1 MISGADKPNPAGRIG
16 CGDYD
21 PLRWDEVI
29 GAPIAIGAKV
39 CDLNGALNSLEHSMS
54 SYSKSDLDVL
64 KANSNG
70 LATRA
75 QIAHAHGQTL
85 VWVPHEKDAFALAFI
100 VNEPDKEG
108 CVKVELLDTHERQ
121 RISRDDY
128 QKVNP
133 PRFDKCEDMSS
144 MSCLNEAS
152 VLHNLKQRYFSNLIY
167 TYSGLFCVVV
177 NPYKRLP
184 IYTDSIAEQYKGMK
198 RKEMPPH
205 IFAVADEAYR
215 SMLQDK
221 EDQSILCTGESGAG
235 KTENT
240 KKVIQYL
247 AHIAA
252 PRNNKGR
259 LEEQLLQ
266 ANPILE
272 AFGNSKTIKND
283 NSSRFGKF
291 IRIHFDATGGICG
304 ANIEFYLLEKSRI
317 LRQAADERCF
327 HIFYQLLKGANA
339 EQRASLLLES
349 SPDQY
354 NFLSNGDLSIP
365 GVDDAAEFQET
376 LRAMKIEGFQDDE
389 IQAVLRIVSAVLLL
403 GNLQFSHEGRNSDQ
417 AVLLNDGVA
426 NKVCALLGLHLND
439 LMKAFLKPKIK
450 VGREYVQRS
459 QNEEQARFAVGAI
472 AKACYERLF
481 RWLVQRLNKS
491 LDRTRQH
498 AVSFIGI
505 LDIAGFEIFD
515 MNSFEQLCI
524 NYTNEKLQQLFNNTM
539 FEKEQ
544 QEYLNEGLEWDM
556 IDFGLDLK
564 PTIDLIEKP
573 MGILSTL
580 DDVCLFPQGN
590 DTSFVERL
598 AAQHHSHSK
607 YLVPEM
613 RSRSDFAIVHYA
625 GRVDYQAN
633 GWRVKNMDPL
643 NENVVELLQQSKD
656 PLVSEIWKDVSD
668 MCCMAATEVSEA
680 GAVFGARVKKGLFRT
695 VSQMYKEQLSRLMTT
710 LSNTSPHFVRC
721 IVPNHEKRA
730 GILNA
735 HLVLDQLRCNG
746 VLEGIRICRQ
756 GFPNRVTFQE
766 FRQRYERLL
775 APQAVPHGF
784 MDGKEAVRRILE
796 AIEIQNSLYRIGQ
809 SKVFFRTGVIA
820 GLEED
825 RDEKLAKLVVRFQAV
840 CRGVLARRE
849 FNSRREKA
857 AAIRI
862 IQRNGLAWLRL
873 REWPWWKLFTRV
885 KPLLEITNKDMVI
898 AEKEEEL
905 RTTSEK
911 LRRSEIFISDMSR
924 KIERFGEEKTRL
936 QEKLELE
943 SLERAEADEA
953 RQRIAARK
961 MELESTLDNME
972 KQLRAEEE
980 RRAAAEKDRKKLM
993 ENLHDLEIQ
1002 LEQEER
1008 ARQTIHLEKVEVE
1021 KKLRDL
1027 ETQNM
1032 DSEEIAG
1039 RLTKEKR
1046 ILEDRVKD
1054 LSARLIDEEEKAKS
1068 MLKQKNKTDMAIV
1081 DLQDALEREKMARNE
1096 SESAR
1101 RILDNELREEKE
1113 SAAER
1118 LRKIEEFAQ
1127 IISRK
1132 DAELV
1137 QMKLSNDDEVA
1148 ARQQVERSLREVQS
1162 QLDEVMEDLK
1172 QEQALRA
1179 KSEKARRELSEEVE
1193 SYKLELE
1200 ETQDKTASHNAM
1212 RTKRE
1217 EEYTLL
1223 QSQLTDNLREAEE
1236 RYEALRAKHQKQLE
1250 ELGEEMDQLKRSKSA
1265 SEKARSQLEN
1275 EFVNLQAE
1283 LTSVQSLKSECE
1295 RKRKGAE
1302 AQLADHVLRLQ
1313 QCSEENEHLV
1323 GKIARL
1329 TTDLDAAIKGRES
1342 DVETNGNL
1350 LKKIA
1355 NMEMQIS
1362 EMTEAAEES
1371 AKSRL
1376 NLTTKLRNA
1385 EDEAAELR
1393 DSQDELKLQLEKA
1406 EKETT
1411 MLKQQIADA
1420 RKRFDDELLEISDDM
1435 QRKIT
1440 RELAAAQNRVNDA
1453 VALKEKAE
1461 RAKVKAQ
1468 QEAEDISREMA
1479 EMTASVREFERKQ
1492 RKFDQ
1497 QLAEEMANTSRAI
1510 SERDMAQ
1517 QQARDAETRLLNTV
1531 KEMKTL
1537 QDGLEA
1543 MEKERRMLR
1552 LEIDNLA
1559 STKDDAGKSAFELE
1573 KAKKRLEE
1581 ELHEARE
1588 QIVEL
1593 EDALQMADDA
1603 KTRSDVIF
1611 QAAKQDWERQLSAKN
1626 DDEEDQR
1633 RSLARRL
1640 RELEEELTTELRLK
1654 NQATSVKK
1662 KLESQIATLLEEAE
1676 HLRKQND
1683 ESSRQVRRAQAN
1695 AKDAETEA
1703 AEARAAMDEALCK
1716 ARDAEKRLR
1725 AAEADVSRLSGD
1737 LSSCQAAR
1745 RKAEA
1750 DRDDLAEELSALN
1763 QGGCVGQEEKKRF
1776 EKRIT
1781 DLEDMLE
1788 EEQTSN
1794 ELVNEKL
1801 KKAQAQ
1807 VEQLTSELTL
1817 ERSLCERADADK
1829 MALERVIRELKSQ
1842 LQEAETSATTRVRT
1856 QLATSEA
1863 KSQMLE
1869 QQLAAEEQEKARLC
1883 RQVRRMET
1891 RIMEMNVQ
1899 FEEERRQIDQHRES
1913 SERAN
1918 SRYKAERRRVHEL
1931 EEELATA
1938 STKYREASRQLMDLV
1953 DTNDNLTR
1961 EVNALRARVAI
1972 AGDRRHLSASRDL
1985 RRFGSNGSITRGEE
1999 FVMRSANSAGGSDF
2013 AETRPSSRITPGGS
2027 TCDQSE
2033 DGDGHDRQLAFD

>member
-1 MISGADKPNPAGRIG
+1 MFCETVG
-16 CGDYD
+16 
-21 PLRWDEVI
+21 
-29 GAPIAIGAKV
+29 
-39 CDLNGALNSLEHSMS
+39 SLEIPESLSSVGVGLS
-54 SYSKSDLDVL
+54 SYCL
-64 KANSNG
+64 
-70 LATRA
+70 LAE
-75 QIAHAHGQTL
+75 I
-85 VWVPHEKDAFALAFI
+85 
-100 VNEPDKEG
+100 G

-389 IQAVLRIVSAVLLL
+389 IQ
-403 GNLQFSHEGRNSDQ
+403 GRNSDQ

-656 PLVSEIWKDVSD
+656 PLKVSVSD

-1039 RLTKEKR
+1039 RVVFAVHYLFLTDSIKLTKEKR

-1662 KLESQIATLLEEAE
+1662 KLESQFLDFEIATLLEEAE